1 MVPLKHLG
9 LAALLLAPCSALAGA
24 EVASPARLFD
34 LHAQVIVH
42 GDAAAQRALAAQ
54 LETDDAKAFVAALT
68 AASQLDEA
76 PELAEWPAAAQA
88 LRTRQASA
96 QCKADGVRWPKGHD
110 GDVAEVAYHCR
121 LPDLSG
127 LLPLY
132 SQHRVPFNGPHPPQ
146 MSAPLAAAY
155 TTAMH
160 NAPDRVHSGTL
171 TFQRSGD
178 RRAWRMRDPG
188 PLMALV
194 ADAFLPFFEWNE
206 HLPDDSG

>member
-1 MVPLKHLG
+1 MVSLKHLG
-9 LAALLLAPCSALAGA
+9 LAALLAPCSAMAAA
-24 EVASPARLFD
+24 EAASPAELFD

-42 GDAAAQRALAAQ
+42 GDALAQKALAAQ
-54 LETDDAKAFVAALT
+54 LEMDGAPAFVAALT

-76 PELAEWPAAAQA
+76 PELAGWPAAAQA
-88 LRTRQASA
+88 LRERQASA
-96 QCKADGVRWPKGHD
+96 QCKADGVRWPQGHD

-132 SQHRVPFNGPHPPQ
+132 RQHSVPFNGPHPPQ
-146 MSAPLAAAY
+146 MSPPLAAAY

-160 NAPDRVHSGTL
+160 NAPDRVRSGTL
-171 TFQRSGD
+171 IFQRTGGH
-178 RRAWRMRDPG
+178 RAWRVRDPS
-188 PLMALV
+188 PLIALV

-206 HLPDDSG
+206 HLPDDAD

>member
-1 MVPLKHLG
+1 MVSLKHLG
-9 LAALLLAPCSALAGA
+9 LAALLAPCSAMAAA
-24 EVASPARLFD
+24 EAASPAELFD

-42 GDAAAQRALAAQ
+42 GDALAQKALAAQ
-54 LETDDAKAFVAALT
+54 LEMDDAPAFVAALA

-76 PELAEWPAAAQA
+76 PEFAGWPAAAQA
-88 LRTRQASA
+88 LRKRQASA
-96 QCKADGVRWPKGHD
+96 QCKADGVSWPQGRH
-110 GDVAEVAYHCR
+110 GDVAEVAYRCH

-132 SQHRVPFNGPHPPQ
+132 RQHRVPFNGPHPPE

-160 NAPDRVHSGTL
+160 NAPDHVRNGTL

-178 RRAWRMRDPG
+178 RRAWRVRDPG

-206 HLPDDSG
+206 HLPDDAD

>member
-1 MVPLKHLG
+1 M
-9 LAALLLAPCSALAGA
+9 AAA
-24 EVASPARLFD
+24 EAASPAELFD

-42 GDAAAQRALAAQ
+42 GDALAQKALAAQ
-54 LETDDAKAFVAALT
+54 LEMDDAPAFVAALT

-76 PELAEWPAAAQA
+76 PELAGSPAAAQA
-88 LRTRQASA
+88 LRERQASA
-96 QCKADGVRWPKGHD
+96 QCKADGVRWPQGHD

-132 SQHRVPFNGPHPPQ
+132 RQHRVPFNGPHPPQ
-146 MSAPLAAAY
+146 MSPPLAAAY

-160 NAPDRVHSGTL
+160 NAPDRVRSGTL
-171 TFQRSGD
+171 IFQRTGGH
-178 RRAWRMRDPG
+178 RAWRVRDPS
-188 PLMALV
+188 PLIALV

>member
-1 MVPLKHLG
+1 MVALKPLG
-9 LAALLLAPCSALAGA
+9 LAALLLAPGSALAGTGA
-24 EVASPARLFD
+24 ASPAQLFD
-34 LHAQVIVH
+34 LHAQVIVQ
-42 GDAAAQRALAAQ
+42 GDARAQAVLAAQ
-54 LETDDAKAFVAALT
+54 LDTDDAPAFVAALA

-76 PELAEWPAAAQA
+76 PELAGWPAAAQA

-96 QCKADGVRWPKGHD
+96 QCKADGVRWPQGHD

-132 SQHRVPFNGPHPPQ
+132 RQHPVPFNGPHPPQ
-146 MSAPLAAAY
+146 MSVPLAAAY
-155 TTAMH
+155 TAAMR
-160 NAPDRVHSGTL
+160 NAPDRVRSGTL
-171 TFQRSGD
+171 IFQRNGD
-178 RRAWRMRDPG
+178 HRAWRVRDPG

>member
-1 MVPLKHLG
+1 VVSLKHLG
-9 LAALLLAPCSALAGA
+9 LAALLAPCSAMAAA
-24 EVASPARLFD
+24 EAASPAELFD

-42 GDAAAQRALAAQ
+42 GDALAQKALAAQ
-54 LETDDAKAFVAALT
+54 LEMDDAPAFVAALT

-76 PELAEWPAAAQA
+76 PELAGWPAAAQA
-88 LRTRQASA
+88 LRERQASA
-96 QCKADGVRWPKGHD
+96 QCKADGVRWPQGHD

-132 SQHRVPFNGPHPPQ
+132 RQHRVPFNGPHPPQ
-146 MSAPLAAAY
+146 MSPPLAAAY

-160 NAPDRVHSGTL
+160 NAPDRVRSGTL
-171 TFQRSGD
+171 IFQRTGGH
-178 RRAWRMRDPG
+178 RAWRVRDPS
-188 PLMALV
+188 PLIALV

>member
-1 MVPLKHLG
+1 MVSLKHLG
-9 LAALLLAPCSALAGA
+9 LAALLAPCSAMAAA
-24 EVASPARLFD
+24 EAASPAGLFD

-42 GDAAAQRALAAQ
+42 GDALAQKALAAQ
-54 LETDDAKAFVAALT
+54 LEMDDAPAFVAALT

-76 PELAEWPAAAQA
+76 PELAGSPAAAQA
-88 LRTRQASA
+88 LRERQASA
-96 QCKADGVRWPKGHD
+96 QCKADGVRWPQGHD

-132 SQHRVPFNGPHPPQ
+132 RQHRVPFNGPHPPQ
-146 MSAPLAAAY
+146 MSPPLAAAY

-160 NAPDRVHSGTL
+160 NAPDRVRSGTL
-171 TFQRSGD
+171 IFQRTGGH
-178 RRAWRMRDPG
+178 RAWRVRDPS
-188 PLMALV
+188 PLIALV

>member
-1 MVPLKHLG
+1 VVSLKHLG
-9 LAALLLAPCSALAGA
+9 LAALLAPCSAMAAA
-24 EVASPARLFD
+24 EAASPAELFD

-42 GDAAAQRALAAQ
+42 GDALAQKALAAQ
-54 LETDDAKAFVAALT
+54 LEMDDAPAFVAALT

-76 PELAEWPAAAQA
+76 PELAGWPAAAQA
-88 LRTRQASA
+88 LRERQASA
-96 QCKADGVRWPKGHD
+96 QCKADGVRWPQGHD

-127 LLPLY
+127 LLLLY
-132 SQHRVPFNGPHPPQ
+132 RQHRVPFNGPHPPQ
-146 MSAPLAAAY
+146 MSPPLAAAY

-160 NAPDRVHSGTL
+160 NAPDRVRSGTL
-171 TFQRSGD
+171 IFQRTGGH
-178 RRAWRMRDPG
+178 RAWRVRDPS
-188 PLMALV
+188 PLIALV

>member
-1 MVPLKHLG
+1 M
-9 LAALLLAPCSALAGA
+9 AAA
-24 EVASPARLFD
+24 EAASPAELFD

-42 GDAAAQRALAAQ
+42 GDALAQKALAAQ
-54 LETDDAKAFVAALT
+54 LEMDDAPAFVAALT

-76 PELAEWPAAAQA
+76 PELAGWPAAAQA
-88 LRTRQASA
+88 LRERQASA
-96 QCKADGVRWPKGHD
+96 QCKADGVRWPQGHD

-132 SQHRVPFNGPHPPQ
+132 RQHSVPFNGPHPPQ
-146 MSAPLAAAY
+146 MSPPLAAAY

-160 NAPDRVHSGTL
+160 NAPDRVRSGTL
-171 TFQRSGD
+171 IFQRTGGH
-178 RRAWRMRDPG
+178 RAWRVRDPS
-188 PLMALV
+188 PLIALV

-206 HLPDDSG
+206 HLPDDAD

>member
-1 MVPLKHLG
+1 MVSLKHLG
-9 LAALLLAPCSALAGA
+9 LAALLAPCSAMAAA
-24 EVASPARLFD
+24 EAASPAELFD

-42 GDAAAQRALAAQ
+42 GDALAQKALAAQ
-54 LETDDAKAFVAALT
+54 LEMDDAPVFVAALT

-76 PELAEWPAAAQA
+76 PELAGSPAAAQA
-88 LRTRQASA
+88 LRERQASA
-96 QCKADGVRWPKGHD
+96 QCKADGVRWPQGHD

-132 SQHRVPFNGPHPPQ
+132 RQHRVPFNGPHPPQ
-146 MSAPLAAAY
+146 MSPPLAAAY

-160 NAPDRVHSGTL
+160 NAPDRVRSGTL
-171 TFQRSGD
+171 IFQRTGGH
-178 RRAWRMRDPG
+178 RAWRVRDPS
-188 PLMALV
+188 PLIALV

>member
-1 MVPLKHLG
+1 MVSLKHLG
-9 LAALLLAPCSALAGA
+9 LAALLAPCSAMAAA
-24 EVASPARLFD
+24 EAASPAELFD

-42 GDAAAQRALAAQ
+42 GDALAQKALAAQ
-54 LETDDAKAFVAALT
+54 LEMDDAPAFVAALA

-76 PELAEWPAAAQA
+76 PELAGWPAAAQA
-88 LRTRQASA
+88 LRERQVSA
-96 QCKADGVRWPKGHD
+96 QCKADGVRWPQGHD

-132 SQHRVPFNGPHPPQ
+132 RQHRVPFNGPHPPQ
-146 MSAPLAAAY
+146 MSVPLAAAY
-155 TTAMH
+155 TAAMH
-160 NAPDRVHSGTL
+160 GAPDRVRSGTL
-171 TFQRSGD
+171 IFQRSGGH
-178 RRAWRMRDPG
+178 RAWRVRDPG

>member
-1 MVPLKHLG
+1 VVSLKHLG
-9 LAALLLAPCSALAGA
+9 LAALLAPCSAMAAA
-24 EVASPARLFD
+24 EAASPAELFD

-42 GDAAAQRALAAQ
+42 GDALAQKALAAQ
-54 LETDDAKAFVAALT
+54 LEMDDAPAFVAALT

-76 PELAEWPAAAQA
+76 PELAGWPAAAQA
-88 LRTRQASA
+88 LRERQASA
-96 QCKADGVRWPKGHD
+96 QCKADGVSWPQGRQ
-110 GDVAEVAYHCR
+110 GDVAEVAYRCH

-127 LLPLY
+127 LLPVY
-132 SQHRVPFNGPHPPQ
+132 RQHRVPFNGPHPPE

-160 NAPDRVHSGTL
+160 NAPDRVRSGTL
-171 TFQRSGD
+171 IFQRTGGH
-178 RRAWRMRDPG
+178 RAWRVRDPS
-188 PLMALV
+188 PLIALV

>member
-1 MVPLKHLG
+1 MVSLKHLG
-9 LAALLLAPCSALAGA
+9 LAALLAPCSAMAAA
-24 EVASPARLFD
+24 EAASPAELFD

-42 GDAAAQRALAAQ
+42 GDALAQKALAAQ
-54 LETDDAKAFVAALT
+54 LEMDDAPAFVAALT

-76 PELAEWPAAAQA
+76 PELAGSPAAAQA
-88 LRTRQASA
+88 LRERQASA
-96 QCKADGVRWPKGHD
+96 QCKADGVRWPQGHD

-132 SQHRVPFNGPHPPQ
+132 RQHRVPFNGPHPPQ
-146 MSAPLAAAY
+146 MSPPLAAAY

-160 NAPDRVHSGTL
+160 NAPDRVRSGTL
-171 TFQRSGD
+171 IFQRTGGH
-178 RRAWRMRDPG
+178 RAWRVRDPS
-188 PLMALV
+188 PLIALV

-206 HLPDDSG
+206 HLPDDAD

>member
-1 MVPLKHLG
+1 M
-9 LAALLLAPCSALAGA
+9 AAA
-24 EVASPARLFD
+24 EAASPAELFD

-42 GDAAAQRALAAQ
+42 GDALAQKALAAQ
-54 LETDDAKAFVAALT
+54 LEMDDAPAFVAALT

-76 PELAEWPAAAQA
+76 PELAGWPAAAQA
-88 LRTRQASA
+88 LRERQASA
-96 QCKADGVRWPKGHD
+96 QCKADGVRWPQGHD

-132 SQHRVPFNGPHPPQ
+132 RQHRVPFNGPHPPQ
-146 MSAPLAAAY
+146 MSPPLAAAY

-160 NAPDRVHSGTL
+160 NAPDRVRSGTL
-171 TFQRSGD
+171 IFQRTGGH
-178 RRAWRMRDPG
+178 RAWRVRDPS
-188 PLMALV
+188 PLIALV

-206 HLPDDSG
+206 HLPDDAD

>member
-1 MVPLKHLG
+1 MVSLKHLG
-9 LAALLLAPCSALAGA
+9 LAALLAPCSAMAAA
-24 EVASPARLFD
+24 EAASPAELFD

-42 GDAAAQRALAAQ
+42 GDALAQKALAAQ
-54 LETDDAKAFVAALT
+54 LEMDDAPAFVAALT

-76 PELAEWPAAAQA
+76 PELAGSPAAAQA
-88 LRTRQASA
+88 LRERQASA
-96 QCKADGVRWPKGHD
+96 QCKADGVRWPQGHD

-132 SQHRVPFNGPHPPQ
+132 RQHRVPFNGPHPPQ
-146 MSAPLAAAY
+146 MSPPLAAAY

-160 NAPDRVHSGTL
+160 NAPDRVRSGTL
-171 TFQRSGD
+171 IFQRTGGH
-178 RRAWRMRDPG
+178 RAWRVRDPS
-188 PLMALV
+188 PLIALV

>member
-1 MVPLKHLG
+1 MVSLKHLG
-9 LAALLLAPCSALAGA
+9 LAALLAPCSAMAAA
-24 EVASPARLFD
+24 EAASPAELFD

-42 GDAAAQRALAAQ
+42 GDALAQKALAAQ
-54 LETDDAKAFVAALT
+54 LEMDDAPAFVAALT

-76 PELAEWPAAAQA
+76 PELAGWPAAAQA
-88 LRTRQASA
+88 LRERQASA
-96 QCKADGVRWPKGHD
+96 QCKADGVSWPQGRQ
-110 GDVAEVAYHCR
+110 GDVAEVAYRCH

-127 LLPLY
+127 LLPVY
-132 SQHRVPFNGPHPPQ
+132 RQHRVPFNGPHPPE

-160 NAPDRVHSGTL
+160 NAPDRVRSGTL
-171 TFQRSGD
+171 IFQRTGGH
-178 RRAWRMRDPG
+178 RAWRVRDPS
-188 PLMALV
+188 PLIALV

>member
-1 MVPLKHLG
+1 VVSLKHLG
-9 LAALLLAPCSALAGA
+9 LAALLAPCSAMAAA
-24 EVASPARLFD
+24 EAASPAELFD

-42 GDAAAQRALAAQ
+42 GDALAQKALAAQ
-54 LETDDAKAFVAALT
+54 LEMDDAPAFVAALT

-76 PELAEWPAAAQA
+76 PELAGSPAAAQA
-88 LRTRQASA
+88 LRERQASA
-96 QCKADGVRWPKGHD
+96 QCKADGVRWPQGHD

-132 SQHRVPFNGPHPPQ
+132 RQHRVPFNGPHPPQ
-146 MSAPLAAAY
+146 MSPPLAAAY

-160 NAPDRVHSGTL
+160 NAPDRVRSGTL
-171 TFQRSGD
+171 IFQRTGGH
-178 RRAWRMRDPG
+178 RAWRVRDPS
-188 PLMALV
+188 PLIALV

-206 HLPDDSG
+206 HLPDDAD

>member
-1 MVPLKHLG
+1 MVSLKHLG
-9 LAALLLAPCSALAGA
+9 LAALLAPCSAMAAA
-24 EVASPARLFD
+24 EAASPAELFD

-42 GDAAAQRALAAQ
+42 GDALAQKALAAQ
-54 LETDDAKAFVAALT
+54 LEMDDAPAFVAALT

-76 PELAEWPAAAQA
+76 PELAGWPAAAQA
-88 LRTRQASA
+88 LRERQASA
-96 QCKADGVRWPKGHD
+96 QCKADGVRWPQGHD

-132 SQHRVPFNGPHPPQ
+132 RQHSVPFNGPHPPQ
-146 MSAPLAAAY
+146 MSPPLAAAY

-160 NAPDRVHSGTL
+160 NAPDRVRSGTL
-171 TFQRSGD
+171 IFQRTGGH
-178 RRAWRMRDPG
+178 RAWRVRDPS
-188 PLMALV
+188 PLIALV

-206 HLPDDSG
+206 HLPDDAD

>member
-1 MVPLKHLG
+1 MVSLKHLG
-9 LAALLLAPCSALAGA
+9 LAALLAPCSAMAAA
-24 EVASPARLFD
+24 EAASPAELFD

-42 GDAAAQRALAAQ
+42 GDALAQKALAAQ
-54 LETDDAKAFVAALT
+54 LEMDDAPAFVAALT

-76 PELAEWPAAAQA
+76 PELAGWPAAAQA
-88 LRTRQASA
+88 LRERQASA
-96 QCKADGVRWPKGHD
+96 QCKADGVRWPQGHD

-132 SQHRVPFNGPHPPQ
+132 RQHRVPFNGPHPPQ
-146 MSAPLAAAY
+146 MSPPLAAAY

-160 NAPDRVHSGTL
+160 NAPDRVRSGTL
-171 TFQRSGD
+171 IFQRTGGH
-178 RRAWRMRDPG
+178 RAWRVRDPS
-188 PLMALV
+188 PLISLV

>member
-1 MVPLKHLG
+1 MVSLKHLG
-9 LAALLLAPCSALAGA
+9 LAALLAPCSAMAAA
-24 EVASPARLFD
+24 EAASPAELFD

-42 GDAAAQRALAAQ
+42 GDALAQKALAAQ
-54 LETDDAKAFVAALT
+54 LEMDDAPAFVAALT

-76 PELAEWPAAAQA
+76 PELAGWPAAAQA
-88 LRTRQASA
+88 LRERQASA
-96 QCKADGVRWPKGHD
+96 QCKADGVRWPQGHD

-132 SQHRVPFNGPHPPQ
+132 RQHRVPFNGPHPPQ
-146 MSAPLAAAY
+146 MSPPLAAAY

-160 NAPDRVHSGTL
+160 NAPDRVRSGTL
-171 TFQRSGD
+171 IFQRTGGH
-178 RRAWRMRDPG
+178 RAWRVRDPS
-188 PLMALV
+188 PLIALV

>member
-1 MVPLKHLG
+1 M
-9 LAALLLAPCSALAGA
+9 AAA
-24 EVASPARLFD
+24 EAASPAELFD

-42 GDAAAQRALAAQ
+42 GDALAQKALAAQ
-54 LETDDAKAFVAALT
+54 LEMDDAPAFVAALT

-76 PELAEWPAAAQA
+76 PELAGWPAAAQA
-88 LRTRQASA
+88 LRERQASA
-96 QCKADGVRWPKGHD
+96 QCKADGVSWPQGRQ
-110 GDVAEVAYHCR
+110 GDVAEVAYRCH

-127 LLPLY
+127 LLPVY
-132 SQHRVPFNGPHPPQ
+132 RQHRVPFNGPHPPE

-160 NAPDRVHSGTL
+160 NAPDRVRSGTL
-171 TFQRSGD
+171 IFQRTGGH
-178 RRAWRMRDPG
+178 RAWRVRDPS
-188 PLMALV
+188 PLIALV